1 MNESSPSVDQLSTS
15 FPIETLEEIIRNCQ
29 RNERR
34 LHELER
40 HARHERKKA
49 ERILREAYRE
59 RDKQI
64 SKPQRFFISL
74 DDDKQKI
81 DRNTSSI
88 DNTHRVR
95 FDITEKDKPR
105 KKSSTK
111 DDELDDLARRVEKL
125 LSSLNTQRLEASML
139 EHDDNQPPLNQS
151 VSLQESLELLR
162 PEFISQ
168 SQQRAQRIH
177 HLREER
183 QYKSEVDP
191 ERSHSSSITPRPATM
206 TYKEMKQASKKKYEQ
221 LPEYHDRL
229 QQGLISEIRRR
240 NYLRAKLF
248 RIRLRQH
255 VLLHGRTNIDASLK
269 MIDI

>member
-64 SKPQRFFISL
+64 SKPQQFFISI
-74 DDDKQKI
+74 DD
-81 DRNTSSI
+81 N
-88 DNTHRVR
+88 
-95 FDITEKDKPR
+95 TEKDKPR

-151 VSLQESLELLR
+151 VSLQQSLELLR

-168 SQQRAQRIH
+168 SQQRVQRVN

-191 ERSHSSSITPRPATM
+191 ERSHSSSITPRPVSM